1 MPAASI
7 ADEPDA
13 ATPEEALNRAPKTA
27 AAPRRFEFAHKVFGA
42 PKAAFERDDTTQE
55 PVFSVDLGDLRAA
68 MSVDALRV
76 YFKIEPDSADGKL
89 LAEIPNALK
98 YVPAIH
104 PGDAIPSELID
115 GTASWRVEKHHLEI
129 AHGRIAAGL
138 LAWLGEGAKAESAVE
153 FAAMATDPAVK
164 AKVQEAFSKLAQRMG
179 LPEDRKS
186 EVVDSVERLAKELSY
201 IEALREKVGQMRRLI
216 DLFRRLQAGYKRERG
231 IADSL
236 ARIVQLLDKPVR
248 RYEQRLDEVD
258 AQTGET
264 ANTILNLGRQ
274 IIYVRQARDWLHG
287 ETMRWDG
294 ILAVWAGETI
304 ERSPAQQR
312 KVSDTYRFAA
322 RYFPVDEAWASG

>member
-7 ADEPDA
+7 ADENG
-13 ATPEEALNRAPKTA
+13 ATAQEDALNRVPKTA
-27 AAPRRFEFAHKVFGA
+27 AAPRRFEFAHKVFAA
-42 PKAAFERDDTTQE
+42 PKAVFVRDDTTQE
-55 PVFSVDLGDLRAA
+55 PVFSVDLGDLRAS
-68 MSVDALRV
+68 MSIEAVCA
-76 YFKIEPDSADGKL
+76 YFKIAPDSADGKL
-89 LAEIPNALK
+89 LEEIPNALK

-115 GTASWRVEKHHLEI
+115 GTASWKVDKTHLET

-138 LAWLGEGAKAESAVE
+138 LAWMGQGTKAESALE

-164 AKVQEAFSKLAQRMG
+164 SKVQEAFSKLAQRMG
-179 LPEDRKS
+179 LPEDRKG
-186 EVVDSVERLAKELSY
+186 EVVDSVERLASELSY

-216 DLFRRLQAGYKRERG
+216 DLFRRLQAGYRRERG

-248 RYEQRLDEVD
+248 RYEQRIDEVD

-287 ETMRWDG
+287 ETMRWDD
-294 ILAVWAGETI
+294 ILAAWAGETI
-304 ERSPAQQR
+304 ERNPAQQR
-312 KVSDTYRFAA
+312 KVGATYRFAA

>member
-1 MPAASI
+1 MPAVSI
-7 ADEPDA
+7 AEDTGA
-13 ATPEEALNRAPKTA
+13 TTPEAALNQAPKSA
-27 AAPRRFEFAHKVFGA
+27 AAPRRFEFEHKVFAA
-42 PKAAFERDDTTQE
+42 PKAAFERDDSTQE

-68 MSVDALRV
+68 MSIDALRE
-76 YFKIEPDSADGKL
+76 YFKIPPDSADGKL

-115 GTASWRVEKHHLEI
+115 GTASWKVEKHHLET

-138 LAWLGEGAKAESAVE
+138 LAWMGEGSKAESAVE

-164 AKVQEAFSKLAQRMG
+164 SKVQEAFSKLAQRMG
-179 LPEDRKS
+179 LPEERKG
-186 EVVDSVERLAKELSY
+186 EVVDSVERLAAELSY

-216 DLFRRLQAGYKRERG
+216 DLFRRLQSGYKRERG
-231 IADSL
+231 VADSL
-236 ARIVQLLDKPVR
+236 ARVVQLLDKPVR

-287 ETMRWDG
+287 ETMRWDAL
-294 ILAVWAGETI
+294 LAAWAGETI
-304 ERSPAQQR
+304 ERNPAQQR

>member
-7 ADEPDA
+7 ADEPSA
-13 ATPEEALNRAPKTA
+13 ATPEGALNSAPKSA
-27 AAPRRFEFAHKVFGA
+27 AAPRRFDFAHKVFDA

-68 MSVDALRV
+68 MSIEALCG
-76 YFKIEPDSADGKL
+76 YFKIPADSDDGKL
-89 LAEIPNALK
+89 LAEIPNALR

-115 GTASWRVEKHHLEI
+115 GTASWKVEKHHLET

-138 LAWLGEGAKAESAVE
+138 LAWMGEGSKAESAVE
-153 FAAMATDPAVK
+153 FAAMSSDPAVK

-179 LPEDRKS
+179 LPENRKS

-216 DLFRRLQAGYKRERG
+216 DLFRRLQTGYKRERG

-236 ARIVQLLDKPVR
+236 ARIIQLLDKPVR

-294 ILAVWAGETI
+294 ILTTWAGETI
-304 ERSPAQQR
+304 ERNPAQQR
-312 KVSDTYRFAA
+312 KISDTYRFAA

>member
-7 ADEPDA
+7 ADAPGATVPD
-13 ATPEEALNRAPKTA
+13 EALNRAPKSA
-27 AAPRRFEFAHKVFGA
+27 AAQRRFEFAHKVFGA
-42 PKAAFERDDTTQE
+42 PKAAFVRDETTQE
-55 PVFSVDLGDLRAA
+55 PVFSVDLGDLRAS
-68 MSVDALRV
+68 MSIEALRA

-89 LAEIPNALK
+89 LDEIPEALK

-115 GTASWRVEKHHLEI
+115 GTASWRVEKHHLET

-138 LAWLGEGAKAESAVE
+138 LAWMGEGSKAESAVE

-164 AKVQEAFSKLAQRMG
+164 TKVQGAFSKLAQRMG
-179 LPEDRKS
+179 LPEERKG
-186 EVVDSVERLAKELSY
+186 EVIDSVERLATELSY

-216 DLFRRLQAGYKRERG
+216 DLFRRLQAGYKRERA

-236 ARIVQLLDKPVR
+236 ARVVQLLDKPVR

-287 ETMRWDG
+287 ETMRWDDL
-294 ILAVWAGETI
+294 LATWANETI
-304 ERSPAQQR
+304 ERNPAQQR
-312 KVSDTYRFAA
+312 KVSATYRFAA

>member
-7 ADEPDA
+7 VDESGA
-13 ATPEEALNRAPKTA
+13 ATPDAGLSRAPKTA
-27 AAPRRFEFAHKVFGA
+27 APPRRFEFAHKVFAA
-42 PKAAFERDDTTQE
+42 PKASFERDDTTQE

-68 MSVDALRV
+68 MSIDALRA

-89 LAEIPNALK
+89 LAEIPDALK
-98 YVPAIH
+98 YVPRIH

-115 GTASWRVEKHHLEI
+115 GTASWKVEKHHLET

-138 LAWLGEGAKAESAVE
+138 LAWMGEGSKAESAVE

-179 LPEDRKS
+179 LPEDRKG
-186 EVVDSVERLAKELSY
+186 EVVDSVERLAAELSY

-216 DLFRRLQAGYKRERG
+216 DLFRRLQAGYRRERG

-236 ARIVQLLDKPVR
+236 VRIIQLLDKPVR

-294 ILAVWAGETI
+294 ILTTWAGETI
-304 ERSPAQQR
+304 ERNPAQQR

>member
-1 MPAASI
+1 MPAVSI
-7 ADEPDA
+7 ADETDA
-13 ATPEEALNRAPKTA
+13 TTPEAGLNRAPKTA
-27 AAPRRFEFAHKVFGA
+27 AAPRRFEFEHKVFAA
-42 PKAAFERDDTTQE
+42 PKAAFERDGSTQE

-68 MSVDALRV
+68 MSIDAVRE
-76 YFKIEPDSADGKL
+76 YFKIPADSADGKL

-115 GTASWRVEKHHLEI
+115 GTASWKVEKHHLET

-138 LAWLGEGAKAESAVE
+138 LAWIGEGTKAESAVE
-153 FAAMATDPAVK
+153 FAAMASDPAVK
-164 AKVQEAFSKLAQRMG
+164 TKVQAAFSKLAQRMG
-179 LPEDRKS
+179 LPEERKS
-186 EVVDSVERLAKELSY
+186 EVVDSVERLATELSY

-216 DLFRRLQAGYKRERG
+216 DLFRRLQTGYKRERG

-236 ARIVQLLDKPVR
+236 ARVVQLLDKPVR

-274 IIYVRQARDWLHG
+274 IIFVRQARDWLHG
-287 ETMRWDG
+287 ETMRWDSLLG
-294 ILAVWAGETI
+294 AWSGETI
-304 ERSPAQQR
+304 ERNPAQQR
-312 KVSDTYRFAA
+312 KVGDTYRFAA